1 VLSRVNGTVWL
12 KLISC
17 FLMILVLGACS
28 TSMQVPASSGTKG
41 SPQARSP
48 VSSLTPK
55 LGGPDCHPPSP
66 LVVSNIG
73 YPEARGTATG
83 TTLWVLFEG
92 GIPPVKTDAKLIWR
106 LGTGFHEP
114 LHIVGLGPQGLR
126 LLPLFLQEHGGSN
139 WNRPGNEWGTGF
151 HFPLAG
157 CWDLHVTGETA
168 VGDVWI
174 VIS

>member
-1 VLSRVNGTVWL
+1 
-12 KLISC
+12 
-17 FLMILVLGACS
+17 
-28 TSMQVPASSGTKG
+28 
-41 SPQARSP
+41 
-48 VSSLTPK
+48 
-55 LGGPDCHPPSP
+55 

-92 GIPPVKTDAKLIWR
+92 GMPPVKTDAKLIWR

>member
-1 VLSRVNGTVWL
+1 MLSRVNGTVWL

-114 LHIVGLGPQGLR
+114 LHIVVLGPQGLR
-126 LLPLFLQEHGGSN
+126 LLPLFLHEHGGSN